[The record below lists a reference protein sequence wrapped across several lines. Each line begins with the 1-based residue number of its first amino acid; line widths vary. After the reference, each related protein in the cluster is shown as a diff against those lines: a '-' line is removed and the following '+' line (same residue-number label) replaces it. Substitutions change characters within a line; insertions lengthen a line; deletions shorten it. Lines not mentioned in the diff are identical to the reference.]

1 GCLCLAN
8 FALFVVTLS
17 TIGGVGAERSAIEF
31 EKKTHANNLEHKRVI
46 DNNMI
51 IMTHEVE
58 KLRAELAN
66 AEKRARAAMV
76 ATAANPSKLTFLFVH
91 LEVLT

>member
-1 GCLCLAN
+1 MIIMSSC
-8 FALFVVTLS
+8 
-17 TIGGVGAERSAIEF
+17 RSAIEF
-31 EKKTHANNLEHKRVI
+31 EKKTHANNLEHKRVM

-51 IMTHEVE
+51 IMNNEVE

-66 AEKRARAAMV
+66 AEKRARAA
-76 ATAANPSKLTFLFVH
+76 AAANPSNLTFLFVH

>member
-1 GCLCLAN
+1 M
-8 FALFVVTLS
+8 
-17 TIGGVGAERSAIEF
+17 
-31 EKKTHANNLEHKRVI
+31 EKKTHANNLEHNRVM

-51 IMTHEVE
+51 IMTCEVE

-76 ATAANPSKLTFLFVH
+76 AAAIPSNLNFFPIR
-91 LEVLT
+91 LEVLTLQCNGNINGDFD